1 MAGLSVD
8 WRMARLPNGL
18 RLITIARPETP
29 TVAVRV
35 YVRAGSR
42 YDVPL
47 NGVTDH
53 SSSVEG
59 PDGVWPTREPD
70 TLERGPLRPISL
82 LLGLAHFTEHFLFK
96 GTRSHDQRDLYG
108 AVERLGGVLD
118 AGTTKEYVT
127 LYAVTQ
133 GDGLATA
140 VDVLAEILA
149 EPALR
154 EEDFWQEKLVVLEE
168 IRRAQ
173 DQQSVIFDLFAE
185 TIWQRHPLRYPIRG
199 TLEGLHDLEPA
210 SVIPFY
216 RQRYVAGN
224 ALVAVGG
231 DIEHAEV
238 RRLVEQS
245 FASLHAGPEQ
255 APLPVE
261 EPPLDE
267 PRTAHLDKE
276 VQLTSLLIGVPAV
289 SMKHEDRAAIKVIER
304 VLGMGGS
311 ARLYQHLREEA
322 RLVYSINT
330 VTAHYEDAGYFAVHT
345 VCDPQNLGA
354 VQQAILDEWD
364 KLRREGVSAD
374 ELEAAKSNYAGT
386 QARRAETNLGV
397 ASIFG
402 VQGLLHRV
410 ETFDEAVARI
420 EAVTRDDVLRV
431 AREYL
436 SLDRYVAVTVGRQA
450 QT

>member
-1 MAGLSVD
+1 MIGLSVD

-18 RLITIARPETP
+18 RLLTIARPGTP
-29 TVAVRV
+29 TVAVRA

-42 YDVPL
+42 YDAP
-47 NGVTDH
+47 
-53 SSSVEG
+53 
-59 PDGVWPTREPD
+59 PDGQVPPFYAQEQDTDPRNARRDTAERPVSDPTRLP
-70 TLERGPLRPISL
+70 
-82 LLGLAHFTEHFLFK
+82 LGLAHLTEHLLFK
-96 GTRSHDQRDLYG
+96 GTRSHDQRELFA

-118 AGTTKEYVT
+118 AGTTKQDVT
-127 LYAVTQ
+127 LLAVAPRV
-133 GDGLATA
+133 GLATA

-154 EEDFWQEKLVVLEE
+154 EDDFWEEKLVVLKE

-173 DQQSVIFDLFAE
+173 DQQSVVFDLFAE

-199 TLEGLHDLEPA
+199 TLEGLHNLEPA
-210 SVIPFY
+210 SLIAFY
-216 RQRYVAGN
+216 QQRYVAGN
-224 ALVAVGG
+224 ALLAICG

-245 FASLHAGPEQ
+245 FASLHPGPEQ
-255 APLPVE
+255 GPLPVDE
-261 EPPLDE
+261 RPLDG
-267 PRTAHLDKE
+267 PRTAHLDKG
-276 VQLTSLLIGVPAV
+276 VQLTSLLIGVPTV
-289 SMKHEDRAAIKVIER
+289 SVKHKDRSAIKVIER

-330 VTAHYEDAGYFAVHT
+330 VTAHYEDVGYFAVHT
-345 VCDPQNLGA
+345 VSDPQNLGA

-364 KLRREGVSAD
+364 KLGREGVSAD

-386 QARRAETNLGV
+386 QARRAETNLAV

-402 VQGLLHRV
+402 EQGLLHRV

-431 AREYL
+431 ARKYL

-450 QT
+450 ET